1 MVMAAVIQQVKE
13 EWIFLKELE
22 KEVHTSVHGQVL
34 LLDLSAVYHPT
45 PIVHYPKLI
54 FLLHSAQIKLLNVVH
69 ATASKQTCAA
79 CNAKI

>member
-22 KEVHTSVHGQVL
+22 KEVDTSGHGQVL
-34 LLDLSAVYHPT
+34 LLDLSVEYHPT

-69 ATASKQTCAA
+69 STASKQTCAA